1 MMARIIDMKRRVIAV
16 CLVLML
22 CSLLPAEEKK
32 DALVLYRNGEYEESA
47 TVCQQEIKEN
57 PSNIDSYVVL
67 CWALVAN
74 RQYSEASYWSVK
86 GREVLKYDPRLVEV
100 QAESEYYLGK
110 NDESL
115 AHFQEYISLI
125 GSSGSRIGDA
135 YYFMGEIYI
144 REEKYNHADISFSQA
159 VRMEPLRDFWWSRLG
174 YAREM
179 AGENLSAI
187 NAYEKALTLN
197 PSQEAA
203 KAGKLRVTQL
213 MQ

>member
-1 MMARIIDMKRRVIAV
+1 MGKKSIAL

-22 CSLLPAEEKK
+22 CALCAAAEKK
-32 DALVLYRNGEYEESA
+32 DALVLYRNGNYEEASA
-47 TVCQQEIKEN
+47 VCQQEIKDN
-57 PSNIDSYVVL
+57 PGNVDSYVVL

-110 NDESL
+110 NDEAL
-115 AHFQEYISLI
+115 AHFQEYISLV

-135 YYFMGEIYI
+135 YSFMGEIYI

-159 VRMEPLRDFWWSRLG
+159 VRMDPLRDAWWSRLG

-179 AGENLSAI
+179 AGEYVSAA

-203 KAGKLRVTQL
+203 KAGKLRVQ
-213 MQ
+213 Q

>member
-1 MMARIIDMKRRVIAV
+1 MGKKVIAV
-16 CLVLML
+16 FLVLMM
-22 CSLLPAEEKK
+22 CSLLAAQKK
-32 DALVLYRNGEYEESA
+32 DALEMYRKGNYEEAAS
-47 TVCQQEIKEN
+47 VCQQEIKETPN
-57 PSNIDSYVVL
+57 NIDSYVVL

-86 GREVLKYDPRLVEV
+86 GREVVKFDPRLVEI

-110 NDESL
+110 NEDSL
-115 AHFQEYISLI
+115 AHFQEYISLV

-135 YYFMGEIYI
+135 YFFMGEIYI

-159 VRMEPLRDFWWSRLG
+159 VRIDPLSDAWWSRLG

-179 AGENLSAI
+179 AAEYVSAV

-203 KAGKLRVTQL
+203 KEGKVRVSRL

>member
-1 MMARIIDMKRRVIAV
+1 MGKTAKKVFAACLLIVMA
-16 CLVLML
+16 
-22 CSLLPAEEKK
+22 CSLSAAEKK
-32 DALVLYRNGEYEESA
+32 DALVLYRNGSYEEA
-47 TVCQQEIKEN
+47 ANICQQEIKDN
-57 PSNIDSYVVL
+57 PSNVDSYVVL

-74 RQYSEASYWSVK
+74 RQYSEASYWSAK
-86 GREVLKYDPRLVEV
+86 GREVLKYDPRLVEI

-110 NDESL
+110 NEESL
-115 AHFQEYISLI
+115 AHFQEYISLV

-135 YYFMGEIYI
+135 YSFMGEIYV

-159 VRMEPLRDFWWSRLG
+159 VRMDPLRDEWWSRLG

-179 AGENLSAI
+179 AGEYVSAV

-203 KAGKLRVTQL
+203 KSGKLRVSQL
-213 MQ
+213 YN

>member
-1 MMARIIDMKRRVIAV
+1 MGKKVFAV
-16 CLVLML
+16 CLCLMFF
-22 CSLLPAEEKK
+22 SLLSAQKK
-32 DALVLYRNGEYEESA
+32 DALVLYRNGNYEESA
-47 TVCQQEIKEN
+47 SVCQQEIKEN

-74 RQYSEASYWSVK
+74 RQYSEASYWSGK

-110 NDESL
+110 NSESL
-115 AHFQEYISLI
+115 AHFQEYISLV
-125 GSSGSRIGDA
+125 GSQGSRIGDA
-135 YYFMGEIYI
+135 YSFMGEIYI

-159 VRMEPLRDFWWSRLG
+159 VRIDPLRDAWWARLG

-179 AGENLSAI
+179 AEEYVSATD
-187 NAYEKALTLN
+187 AYEKALTLN

-203 KAGKLRVTQL
+203 KAGKLRVAQL
-213 MQ
+213 MR

>member
-1 MMARIIDMKRRVIAV
+1 MKYMGKKVIAL
-16 CLVLML
+16 CLGILL
-22 CSLLPAEEKK
+22 CSVLSAAEKK
-32 DALVLYRNGEYEESA
+32 DALVLYRNGNYEEASA
-47 TVCQQEIKEN
+47 VCQQEIKDN
-57 PSNIDSYVVL
+57 PNNVDSYVVL
-67 CWALVAN
+67 CWSLVAN

-115 AHFQEYISLI
+115 AHFQEYISLV

-135 YYFMGEIYI
+135 YSFMGEIYI

-159 VRMEPLRDFWWSRLG
+159 VRMDPLRDAWWSRLG

-179 AGENLSAI
+179 AGEYVSAA

-203 KAGKLRVTQL
+203 KAGKLRVQ
-213 MQ
+213 Q

>member
-1 MMARIIDMKRRVIAV
+1 M
-16 CLVLML
+16 
-22 CSLLPAEEKK
+22 
-32 DALVLYRNGEYEESA
+32 
-47 TVCQQEIKEN
+47 
-57 PSNIDSYVVL
+57 
-67 CWALVAN
+67 
-74 RQYSEASYWSVK
+74 K

-110 NDESL
+110 NDEAL
-115 AHFQEYISLI
+115 AHFQEYISLV

-135 YYFMGEIYI
+135 YSFMGEIYI

-159 VRMEPLRDFWWSRLG
+159 VRMDPLRDAWWSRLG

-179 AGENLSAI
+179 AGEYVSAA

-203 KAGKLRVTQL
+203 KAGKLRVQ
-213 MQ
+213 Q

>member
-1 MMARIIDMKRRVIAV
+1 MGTMGKKVIAV

-22 CSLLPAEEKK
+22 CSLAMAQKK
-32 DALVLYRNGEYEESA
+32 DALEMYRNGKYEEAAS
-47 TVCQQEIKEN
+47 VCQQEIKEKPDN
-57 PSNIDSYVVL
+57 VDSYVVL

-74 RQYSEASYWSVK
+74 RQYSEASYWSAK
-86 GREVLKYDPRLVEV
+86 GREVVKYDPRLVEV

-115 AHFQEYISLI
+115 AHFQEYISLV
-125 GSSGSRIGDA
+125 GSSGSRVGDA
-135 YYFMGEIYI
+135 YQFMGEIYI

-159 VRMEPLRDFWWSRLG
+159 VRTDPLRDAWWSRLG

-179 AGENLSAI
+179 AGEYVSAV
-187 NAYEKALTLN
+187 NAYEQALVLN

-203 KAGKLRVTQL
+203 KAGKLRVAQL
-213 MQ
+213 MR

>member
-1 MMARIIDMKRRVIAV
+1 
-16 CLVLML
+16 ML
-22 CSLLPAEEKK
+22 CSLLAAQKK
-32 DALVLYRNGEYEESA
+32 DALELYRKGYYEESA
-47 TVCQQEIKEN
+47 SVCQQEIKET
-57 PSNIDSYVVL
+57 PDNIDSYVVL

-86 GREVLKYDPRLVEV
+86 GREVVKFDPRLVEV

-110 NDESL
+110 NEESL
-115 AHFQEYISLI
+115 AHFQEYISLV
-125 GSSGSRIGDA
+125 GSSGSRIGEA
-135 YYFMGEIYI
+135 YQFMGEIYI

-159 VRMEPLRDFWWSRLG
+159 VRIDPLRDAWWARLG

-179 AGENLSAI
+179 AEEYVSAV

-203 KAGKLRVTQL
+203 KEGKQRVSRL